1 MSRTLVAAAL
11 AAVLI
16 SCGGSRT
23 APQPPTAPP
32 TPNDPAA
39 LTPSAPLGPPA
50 PPRPPITLSIVGTND
65 LHGALPRLPILAGY
79 VNNLRKVRRAAG
91 GDVILLDGGDMFQG
105 TLESNIA
112 EGADVVTAYNALG
125 YTAVAIGNHEFD
137 FGPIGPAVTISK
149 PAEDAR
155 GALKARAAEA
165 RFPFLVANILDE
177 QTGKLVDWPNVTP
190 AVKVTVAGVTVGIVG
205 LSTQSTPYT
214 TMPAN
219 FLGLKM
225 ASPADSAIEQAR
237 RLRAEGAT
245 VIIVTAHIG
254 SVCKDLTN
262 PDDVS
267 SCDRKDEVFDVIRA
281 FPPGLVDAWV
291 GGHTHAAVAHRISG
305 VATIE
310 SFSSGRAFGRVDLQI
325 DPQGKVIGSRIFPPQ
340 DLCPLGPN
348 NPPATPPSIEQCA
361 PLPYEG
367 APVERDPELSRIVA
381 AADERTRAQREEKL
395 GVTATAAITRSYAQ
409 ESALGNW
416 FTDLMLEGNPR
427 AQLALTNGGGL
438 RANVPAGE
446 ITYGQ
451 LFEAMPFDNRF
462 AILKIEGR
470 QIREMITTN
479 LSRGGAMYSWGGVAA
494 KAACKADK
502 LAVDIKVRG
511 KALEDAR
518 VYTLVTSDF
527 LASGGDGMLTAF
539 KLPAPM
545 ELTNEI
551 MRDSFARS
559 LRARK
564 GAAKKLDPVKLY
576 DPKSPRLSFTGTRP
590 IRCSLEAPEEHA
602 PSTGN

>member
-1 MSRTLVAAAL
+1 
-11 AAVLI
+11 
-16 SCGGSRT
+16 
-23 APQPPTAPP
+23 
-32 TPNDPAA
+32 
-39 LTPSAPLGPPA
+39 
-50 PPRPPITLSIVGTND
+50 
-65 LHGALPRLPILAGY
+65 
-79 VNNLRKVRRAAG
+79 
-91 GDVILLDGGDMFQG
+91 MFQG

-137 FGPIGPAVTISK
+137 FGPVGPAVTISK
-149 PAEDAR
+149 PEQDAR

-165 RFPFLVANILDE
+165 KFPFLVANILDE
-177 QTGKLVDWPNVTP
+177 KTGKLVDWPNVTP
-190 AVKVTVAGVTVGIVG
+190 AVKVVVAGVTVGIVG

-225 ASPADSAIEQAR
+225 ASPADMAIEQAR

-245 VIIVTAHIG
+245 VIIVAAHIG
-254 SVCKDLTN
+254 SACKDLTN
-262 PDDVS
+262 PEDVS

-291 GGHTHAAVAHRISG
+291 GGHTHAAVAHRING

-325 DPQGKVIGSRIFPPQ
+325 DAQGKVTTAKIFPPQ
-340 DLCPLGPN
+340 DLCPLGPGN
-348 NPPATPPSIEQCA
+348 QPATAEQCA
-361 PLPYEG
+361 PGPYEG
-367 APVERDPELSRIVA
+367 APVERDPELVRIIA

-395 GVTATAAITRSYAQ
+395 GVTATAAITRSYNQ

-416 FTDLMLEGNPR
+416 FTDLMLEGAPQ

-470 QIREMITTN
+470 QIREMVTTN
-479 LSRGGAMYSWGGVAA
+479 LSRGGAMYSWGGLTA

-502 LAVDIKVRG
+502 LAVELKLRG
-511 KALEDAR
+511 KPLDDAK

-527 LASGGDGMLTAF
+527 LATGGDGMLTAF
-539 KLPAPM
+539 KLPAPI
-545 ELTNEI
+545 EFTNDI

-559 LRARK
+559 LRAKK
-564 GAAKKLDPVKLY
+564 GAAKKLDPLKLY
-576 DPKSPRLSFTGTRP
+576 DAKAPRIAYPGARP
-590 IRCSLEAPEEHA
+590 LRCAPNAPEEHT
-602 PSTGN
+602 PTSGN